1 MGFCQELVDPPFKC
15 GKRLVGRINKFH
27 REPVSFKGIQR
38 FGLERNPPFVG
49 QVDLNRDSPAGRF
62 FVEALNKAAAK
73 VQVMNVDVDGEG
85 PRTPAVKWPGK
96 AGMLPS

>member
-1 MGFCQELVDPPFKC
+1 MDHPFKC
-15 GKRLVGRINKFH
+15 GTRLVGRINKFH
-27 REPVSFKGIQR
+27 REAVVWTGIQR

-49 QVDLNRDSPAGRF
+49 QLDLNRDSPAGRF

-73 VQVMNVDVDGEG
+73 VQVMNVDVDGKGPHTLAVKG
-85 PRTPAVKWPGK
+85 PRN